1 MEANDNMTNIMN
13 VNNTLYLLYRNVYPC
28 WPLIISAI
36 AINLVAIFGM
46 VANFGVI
53 WTTFRTKSLHGT
65 ANVLLALCSFF
76 ELLHQHGH
84 FLFLYVALSGHNF
97 IPLSLA
103 IKICAISL
111 FAVSG
116 ISLIMAFTG
125 VDRLLCV
132 IMPTFPR
139 TVKKIPYLGTIIF
152 VCVCISS
159 HNLLLVFESTSE
171 MPLLMVTGTIG
182 DLLIGYGGQN
192 ISSIMFVCNAFTII
206 VYVIVG
212 FLIRKK
218 SASNNSNAEKF
229 NRRIFRS
236 LFIII
241 LINVSGYYICSAYY
255 MFIVPNL
262 FHEDPIKC
270 WTITMFVAILT
281 VNVSAAS
288 NGPVLYVTSTEYRK
302 AFVHEFGLIGR
313 FFCFPNN
320 ASSAA
325 IQLQANHL
333 PINVVKVTPILSP
346 KTNVGTKAF

>member
-1 MEANDNMTNIMN
+1 MRRLATSVTVMTVLGVQNLLL
-13 VNNTLYLLYRNVYPC
+13 NTPMSALLVHLGWDRVEWAHVPK
-28 WPLIISAI
+28 
-36 AINLVAIFGM
+36 M
-46 VANFGVI
+46 
-53 WTTFRTKSLHGT
+53 SLHGT

-84 FLFLYVALSGHNF
+84 LLFLYVALSGQNF

-103 IKICAISL
+103 IKICSISL

-125 VDRLLCV
+125 LDRLLCV
-132 IMPTFPR
+132 IMPNFPR

-152 VCVCISS
+152 VCVCISA
-159 HNLLLVFESTSE
+159 HNLLLLYESSSE

-182 DLLIGYGGQN
+182 DLLIGYGGKN
-192 ISSIMFVCNAFTII
+192 IYSTIFI
-206 VYVIVG
+206 
-212 FLIRKK
+212 
-218 SASNNSNAEKF
+218 SSNNSNAEKC

-241 LINVSGYYICSAYY
+241 LINVSGYYICSAYIL
-255 MFIVPNL
+255 FILPNL
-262 FHEDPIKC
+262 ANDDPVKS
-270 WTITMFVAILT
+270 WTILMFVGILT

-302 AFVHEFGLIGR
+302 AFVHEFGRIRR
-313 FFCFPNN
+313 FFCFTNN
-320 ASSAA
+320 ASSVG
-325 IQLQANHL
+325 IQIQANHL

-346 KTNVGTKAF
+346 KTNVGMKAF

>member
-1 MEANDNMTNIMN
+1 MRRLATSVTVMTVLGVQNLLL
-13 VNNTLYLLYRNVYPC
+13 NTPMSALLVHLGWDRVEWAHVPK
-28 WPLIISAI
+28 
-36 AINLVAIFGM
+36 M
-46 VANFGVI
+46 
-53 WTTFRTKSLHGT
+53 SLHGT

-84 FLFLYVALSGHNF
+84 LLFLYVALSGHNF

-103 IKICAISL
+103 IKICSISL

-125 VDRLLCV
+125 FDRLLCV

-152 VCVCISS
+152 VCVCISFR
-159 HNLLLVFESTSE
+159 NLLLIYESSSE

-182 DLLIGYGGQN
+182 DLLIGYGGKN
-192 ISSIMFVCNAFTII
+192 IYSTIFVCNTFTII

-218 SASNNSNAEKF
+218 SASNNSNAEKC

-241 LINVSGYYICSAYY
+241 LIDVSGYYICSAYIL
-255 MFIVPNL
+255 FILPNL
-262 FHEDPIKC
+262 ANDDPIKC
-270 WTITMFVAILT
+270 WTILMFVGILT

-302 AFVHEFGLIGR
+302 AFGHEFGRIRR

-320 ASSAA
+320 ASSVG
-325 IQLQANHL
+325 IQIQANHL

-346 KTNVGTKAF
+346 KTNVGMKAF